1 MRVGELARETGL
13 TVRTLHHYDEIGLL
27 SPSRRSEAGYRLY
40 GRDDV
45 ARLQQIR
52 SLRQLGF
59 PLDEIRSLLDGAD
72 LSPLKV
78 IELHLQRLREG
89 IALQQKLV
97 ERLEELAARLAADE
111 QPRQADLV
119 RAIEVM
125 SMTEQVHKY
134 YTPEQLAALEQ
145 RRNELG
151 EEGMARA
158 EGEWAALIEEVRQE
172 RDAGTDPT
180 DPRMQELARRW
191 RRLIEQFT
199 GGDAGIQRSMVTMY
213 ETEGPD
219 RASRGAVD
227 PELMAYVGKALEA
240 IK

>member
-134 YTPEQLAALEQ
+134 YTPEQL
-145 RRNELG
+145 
-151 EEGMARA
+151 
-158 EGEWAALIEEVRQE
+158 E
-172 RDAGTDPT
+172 RLK
-180 DPRMQELARRW
+180 E
-191 RRLIEQFT
+191 
-199 GGDAGIQRSMVTMY
+199 
-213 ETEGPD
+213 
-219 RASRGAVD
+219 
-227 PELMAYVGKALEA
+227 
-240 IK
+240 